1 MNIKDDFSLFP
12 PATQSREQNRTSQDP
27 LNQRVED
34 IAQQHFQ
41 SEQIVD
47 KLEKLLLSAK
57 KADLL
62 NQSEKIDSALES
74 LKISRLDL
82 IKALNNDHN
91 IREGLRNIVA
101 ESFHSPWI
109 ESRQLKDMQLY
120 LVLLSSHA
128 NQPEKE
134 NVTSLAEKKNLASLA
149 EIIKETAN
157 AFLEITADP
166 WSTHLE
172 KIEKIVRELRESALR
187 EKSELLKKPSLLNT
201 HKGIAL
207 NTKDFAHINAES
219 IIKGSELEGNDPVA
233 MISYLRN
240 YLLVNKEKYESIEK
254 CSQLIEMLEDAENF
268 SKAGSFRLPVQG
280 EFFDLSFNEN
290 FEERYVQF
298 HNLFTQRLKGLN
310 SGEKTLIDTG
320 WISST
325 GGHSMKLGIEKN
337 KNGTFCL
344 TIYNMGEGLQYHP
357 SLEEKGERLVQ
368 PFIKITDIKEER
380 LIDKEFTQAFLELL
394 TVSRHPILRAGS
406 TEYNA
411 NDVYGLLTKTLGGTA
426 VPCDGNRENFL
437 PPQYSGTCAWASL
450 SAVLFENLT
459 LKDYYRINC
468 DINLDSICSYYQANK
483 STLSENGQNRIL
495 LEHASIN
502 LAQQALNAFENEAI
516 SIERLHE
523 IYATLNEL
531 KVGLD
536 RANWDSSQKQSN
548 LESITFENLEPRNK
562 NFYSFETL
570 ESELKFDL
578 KKLDEDIKVEENK
591 EFFVNLNEW
600 INNPF
605 DFSTEIDR
613 LFHDISANIDKK
625 EGVRALEIFFKQ
637 LASIKDEN
645 FWNKIPSEDVQ
656 GLFVNFA
663 NLSELLFKAL
673 KMHPEKFRSYG
684 IYSLHI
690 YALMFLLGKKHPEF
704 QIYKNAK
711 LCDLYRNAILGTY
724 NDPLKTDFNLYSP
737 EERSLCLRSL
747 EILKNDEFTAPYHK
761 FCLTERSAEFMSIR
775 APLNNEEYE
784 SYDLKY
790 IADYLKKNPSIKERL
805 IIDYPQFNKEL
816 EISNF
821 QVALLAC
828 DWHGRYLPPHF
839 CAFRRQNII
848 AEALF
853 VNSSIERMG
862 LESDKEEI
870 FKTTPTIQRGN
881 ASLKQD
887 FDVKRNPDS
896 VALRDFKS
904 KNRFNELIRNRD
916 HIYGTRLA
924 YTSEKDIVLSNKS
937 EFEKNLALI
946 DCHGDVDNTVQ
957 HLEQQVTKTLAYFI
971 DHFTLLEEHD
981 IRMFCRYLLFEGD
994 YLEKILQLNPS
1005 FESILSNFVIRGMQ
1019 YFEEKEEIEGVDFFI
1034 ELGINLKE
1042 FFKFNDFPDH
1052 FPNFREKIIKLL
1064 SLREWDSKEK
1074 VLLHRQLI
1082 ASYVTDRP
1090 EKLSKEDVK
1099 QLLISL
1105 LYIKTDLSGQNLE
1118 TQYIREQIDEAYVI
1132 FQKEIK
1138 SMLLSEQGNE
1148 ICNAILAAFSPTSD
1162 SKQKW
1167 NCIDSYPLCTSADEK
1182 ILFDAKNV
1190 ELYIEGSSLCGLP
1203 KNVLEDSNY
1212 KKIFSG
1218 KNYHCKRINANL
1230 YEFIDDRGYETRIVA
1245 KVYSETIFQ
1254 KLEDGRWYKYDG
1266 YSWLSNESP
1275 RSMCI
1280 RDSSLKTISSINYKK
1295 YDSELNAGLTEK
1307 ERAEVME
1314 FLFSDVEPSMIRFRI
1329 ISMIEWSKLINRVS
1343 GHLQL
1348 NEENSKKFASV
1359 TEKLMKADDEKWN
1372 KMSEGE
1378 RRRQDRYLNKIIKEY
1393 LSAAPT
1399 SNLMANLQSIL
1410 KLIEIDNR
1418 IKEIFLI
1425 ENCCKNPFSD
1435 NPLYLVDL
1443 KNVAN
1448 LPISHLLKDAMLWKD
1463 GEGNLR
1469 ELEIPSLDLFFKM
1482 EKKDGSMRAY
1492 SAEYPG
1498 YYLASN
1504 QQYRGLKP
1512 ISGSIVLENDKG
1524 QRKLIVPYGKVVP
1537 ESGSLTDQLR
1547 IEKSNQ
1553 ITKISIA
1560 FDLDAT
1566 SKPKPKNKEEK
1577 LYLANIL
1584 FAQKKYGEAQQ
1595 LLKGSFSNV
1604 MSYKAA
1610 EKLLIE
1616 NIKDIAMKSGD
1627 DSPHATALLLTAFF
1641 ILPLDPHQK
1650 IEEEISENI
1659 LRRYQSYR
1667 KLKSTI
1673 PSIALSEE
1681 EEKKALL
1688 NLRIPYRGLERGLNE
1703 STIKVS
1709 PVVEKTKI
1717 KKDPFRSFQK
1727 TSLHTMGLGW
1737 KGSEKDRIKAENN
1750 QLNHLNSIVTR
1761 MLSPDFIEMC
1771 SLAKN
1776 DPLKLELYLL
1786 GANKEASIPK
1796 EFITLWRAIS
1806 HDFDPENIEDLFKS
1820 EKVSEFKKIAE
1831 KAEKFE
1837 NNWQKELPQ
1846 SSRISATGELPKRRR
1861 TEKEALSIGKR
1872 ASSDLEIAAL
1882 PLLRKYPFLSD
1893 DQLKNFFKPIENQGL
1908 TFSSNELKT
1917 LQSSISERGEKPL
1930 PSESEA
1936 LSGHIETFW
1945 NLPLHKD
1952 KWHLLESDNIGKIK
1966 TLLLVEK
1973 SELGKFSNL
1982 HLQELLDFAN
1992 CLPDLE
1998 KTILF
2003 ELEKSGRMR
2012 EEITL
2017 KDLALFV
2024 AKSRHFSLEGKN
2036 PELKERETELF
2047 NKCLR
2052 YFDLKAQHQQL
2063 HRAINIIDDLEK
2075 VKGKDYLRISE
2086 KLHKELTRKVP
2097 YEAHKYPEL
2106 LIFEV
2111 LQEKGIYEWQV
2122 SDLKRMLAPPEGES
2136 SNIILEKVMGSGKT
2150 KVYLPLLALSN
2161 ADGDHLSMIVVHS
2174 SQYETVAQ
2182 ALHTESGQMF
2192 DQVAHT
2198 LSFSRDSDSSLPALT
2213 KILEEMEKV
2222 RKEKH
2227 FYIITD
2233 KSMHSL
2239 GLAFDELWIL
2249 YLQNDQEDPDIV
2261 ARIEVMQK
2269 ILNLIK
2275 GKGKAIFDEADLLL
2289 NCRDEVVY
2297 SLGDAHSIY
2306 SDHANIVA
2314 DLFKVIDPI
2323 LGKIEVFTLEEYD
2336 QIKPTLISAFLDSM
2350 KDSGLDLD
2358 LLAAYFN
2365 DEERGN
2371 QYLASLPEKERNL
2384 LAIVHYQFK
2393 ELLPIVLNKR
2403 CGVHYGYSD
2412 DPNKILSVPYLASG
2426 IPSPTSEFSFP
2437 YALLDYTMQTLK
2449 YQGVSLNLLKKI
2461 IEDLQV
2467 RSEKELKANPMLP
2480 LQKTQA
2486 YQEFV
2491 KLCGLGLS
2499 LPFLKIRDHEIK
2511 KIAENYQ
2518 KHPELKYDFA
2528 KKYLFPAATIH
2539 PQKITSTPYTLQ
2551 KMFCQVQGFTGT
2563 PWNNKTYSN
2572 ELTTLRD
2579 PLSAG
2584 KTQGIIWKNSEKVY
2598 SLKSEKFEDEIA
2610 EILKKGKH
2618 SALIDVGA
2626 LYNGIENQK
2635 VAEELLKQLPEKFNG
2650 VLFYKNNLPHVMERG
2665 KSEPIPYEKYESTR
2679 SLFIFYDQW
2688 HTTGTDYV
2696 IEEKSLLTVGKNTKM
2711 RDLEQG
2717 YMRDRQ
2723 AEIGKRVDF
2732 LAPTETQKFLR
2743 VELGLKADAEI
2754 KTADLLRGAEIVQ
2767 ERELN
2772 DQILM
2777 ATFGKIKEVVHSH
2790 LRILQLSD
2798 KGKLREKRL
2807 DILKLLSDK
2816 IVDFPWEQFGK
2827 LQVEIDTKDFF
2838 AKVIDLT
2845 IESMDSLINES
2856 LTKEALEKEL
2866 WACVDLTS
2874 LPNKMSEASKFAPEQ
2889 LVEKESLAQV
2899 QQERMALVQKEL
2911 LSDLVKSNNLG
2922 AAHWSWNPEAST
2934 SKRDFY
2940 VVKDVTSVN
2949 RINLPEIEK
2958 TAEGNFP
2965 IYKNQTPIFK
2975 ISDIFK
2981 NSKLVGFYQVYADI
2995 FDIEVSY
3002 NFLPI
3007 LDTIPFSKGQLDV
3020 KNMLLCRDRET
3031 GEVQLRLISNA
3042 DTGYFYEKLERDRKN
3057 EGTLEIDVA
3066 LYNIKLGII
3075 QSNNQEILNKKDDI
3089 IDDQVK
3095 RKIIQAKFYNG
3106 ESLYTEEE
3114 IPLLKEWIQEKGVER
3129 MKTLFLEKI
3138 LIYKNEKRKEF
3149 PESPLER
3156 IFT

>member
-1 MNIKDDFSLFP
+1 MKIKEDFSSIP
-12 PATQSREQNRTSQDP
+12 PTNQSKEQINISQDP
-27 LNQRVED
+27 VNQRLEN

-57 KADLL
+57 KADPL
-62 NQSEKIDSALES
+62 NQSEKIDRALES
-74 LKISRLDL
+74 LKISRSDL
-82 IKALNNDHN
+82 INALNENKNEN
-91 IREGLRNIVA
+91 IRERLSNIIA
-101 ESFHSPWI
+101 ESFHSPWR

-120 LVLLSSHA
+120 LVLLSNHT
-128 NQPEKE
+128 NQRE
-134 NVTSLAEKKNLASLA
+134 NKSLASLA

-157 AFLEITADP
+157 AFIEIVADP

-172 KIEKIVRELRESALR
+172 KIEKLVRESALP
-187 EKSELLKKPSLLNT
+187 EQSELLKQPSLLNT
-201 HKGIAL
+201 HKGIEL
-207 NTKDFAHINAES
+207 NAKDFAHINAEG
-219 IIKGSELEGNDPVA
+219 IIKGSDLEGNHPVA

-240 YLLVNKEKYESIEK
+240 YLLVNKEKYESKEK

-268 SKAGSFRLPVQG
+268 SKAGSFSLPVQG
-280 EFFDLSFNEN
+280 DFFDLSFNEN
-290 FEERYVQF
+290 FKERHQQF
-298 HNLFTQRLKGLN
+298 HDLFYQRLKELN
-310 SGEKTLIDTG
+310 PGEKTLIETG
-320 WISST
+320 WIGST

-337 KNGTFCL
+337 NDGTFCL
-344 TIYNMGEGLQYHP
+344 TIYNTGEGLQYHP
-357 SLEEKGERLVQ
+357 SLEEKGEQLVQ
-368 PFIKITDIKEER
+368 PFIKITAIKEER
-380 LIDKEFTQAFLELL
+380 LLDKEFTQAFLELL
-394 TVSRHPILRAGS
+394 TVSKHPILRIGS

-411 NDVYGLLTKTLGGTA
+411 NDVYGLLTKTLRGTA
-426 VPCDGNRENFL
+426 VPCDGNREKFM

-459 LKDYYRINC
+459 LRDYYRITC

-502 LAQQALNAFENEAI
+502 LAQQSLNAFDNGAI

-523 IYATLNEL
+523 IYATLKEL
-531 KVGLD
+531 KISLD
-536 RANWDSSQKQSN
+536 RANWESSQKQGN
-548 LESITFENLEPRNK
+548 LEPITFDNLEPRNK
-562 NFYSFETL
+562 NFYSFEAL

-578 KKLDEDIKVEENK
+578 KKLDTDIKVEIDK
-591 EFFVNLNEW
+591 EFSVNLNEW
-600 INNPF
+600 INNPLH
-605 DFSTEIDR
+605 FSTEIVR
-613 LFHDISANIDKK
+613 LFHDISANTDKK
-625 EGVRALEIFFKQ
+625 DGVRALEIFFKQ
-637 LASIKDEN
+637 LARIKDEN
-645 FWNKIPSEDVQ
+645 FWNQIPSEDIQ
-656 GLFVNFA
+656 GLIVNFA
-663 NLSELLFKAL
+663 NLSELLFKAM
-673 KMHPEKFRSYG
+673 KIHPEKFRSYG

-690 YALMFLLGKKHPEF
+690 YALMFLLGKNHPEF
-704 QIYKNAK
+704 QIFKNAK

-747 EILKNDEFTAPYHK
+747 EILKNDEFTEPYHK
-761 FCLTERSAEFMSIR
+761 YYLGERSEDFMTIS
-775 APLNNEEYE
+775 APINNEEYE

-805 IIDYPQFNKEL
+805 IVDYPQFNKEL

-828 DWHGRYLPPHF
+828 DWYGQYLPPHF
-839 CAFRRQNII
+839 CAFKRQNII
-848 AEALF
+848 AETLF
-853 VNSSIERMG
+853 MNSSIESMG
-862 LESDKEEI
+862 SESDKDEI
-870 FKTTPTIQRGN
+870 FKTIPTIERSS
-881 ASLKQD
+881 AILKQD
-887 FDVKRNPDS
+887 FDVKTNK
-896 VALRDFKS
+896 VVFRDFKS
-904 KNRFNELIRNRD
+904 ENRFNELIRNRD
-916 HIYGTRLA
+916 HVYYTRLA
-924 YTSEKDIVLSNKS
+924 FTSEKDIMLSNKS
-937 EFEKNLALI
+937 EFEKNLAFI

-971 DHFTLLEEHD
+971 DHFSLLEEHD
-981 IRMFCRYLLFEGD
+981 MRMFCRYLLFEGN

-1005 FESILSNFVIRGMQ
+1005 FESILSNFVIRGIQ

-1042 FFKFNDFPDH
+1042 FLKFNDYPDH
-1052 FPNFREKIIKLL
+1052 FPNFKEKIIKLL

-1082 ASYVTDRP
+1082 ASYVIDRP

-1099 QLLISL
+1099 QLLIPL
-1105 LYIKTDLSGQNLE
+1105 LYIKTDLSGQNLG
-1118 TQYIREQIDEAYVI
+1118 TQYLREQIDEAYVI

-1167 NCIDSYPLCTSADEK
+1167 NCIDRYPFCTSADEK

-1203 KNVLEDSNY
+1203 KNVLEYNDY

-1230 YEFIDDRGYETRIVA
+1230 YEFIDDRGYETRIVT
-1245 KVYSETIFQ
+1245 KIWSETIFQ
-1254 KLEDGRWYKYDG
+1254 KLEDGRWYKKLHLD
-1266 YSWLSNESP
+1266 YSHSQLPQDFVNIPKSNTRWMSSELP

-1280 RDSSLKTISSINYKK
+1280 RDSSLKTIHSINYKK

-1314 FLFSDVEPSMIRFRI
+1314 FLFSDAEPSMIRFQIMLTLKRY
-1329 ISMIEWSKLINRVS
+1329 KLIDRVT
-1343 GHLQL
+1343 GYLQL
-1348 NEENSKKFASV
+1348 NEENLKKFASV
-1359 TEKLMKADDEKWN
+1359 TEKIVNLFEDKWN
-1372 KMSEGE
+1372 EMDEVDRHYEVNE
-1378 RRRQDRYLNKIIKEY
+1378 RNKFLKEY
-1393 LSAAPT
+1393 ESAVPT

-1410 KLIEIDNR
+1410 KLIKINKHA
-1418 IKEIFLI
+1418 KEIFFI

-1435 NPLYLVDL
+1435 NPLYLLNL

-1448 LPISHLLKDAMLWKD
+1448 LPLSHLLEEAMLWKD
-1463 GEGNLR
+1463 REGNLR

-1482 EKKDGSMRAY
+1482 EAKEGSMRAY

-1512 ISGSIVLENDKG
+1512 ILGSIVLENDKG
-1524 QRKLIVPYGKVVP
+1524 KRKLIVPYGKVVP
-1537 ESGSLTDQLR
+1537 EKGSLTDRLR
-1547 IEKSNQ
+1547 IEKNDQ
-1553 ITKISIA
+1553 ITKISLV

-1566 SKPKPKNKEEK
+1566 SKPTPKTREEQ

-1584 FAQKKYGEAQQ
+1584 FAQKKYSEAQK
-1595 LLKGSFSNV
+1595 LLKSSFSNV
-1604 MSYKAA
+1604 MPYKAA

-1616 NIKDIAMKSGD
+1616 NIIDIAMKSGD
-1627 DSPHATALLLTAFF
+1627 NSPHAAALLLTAFF
-1641 ILPLDPHQK
+1641 ILPLDPHRK
-1650 IEEEISENI
+1650 IESEIYENI
-1659 LRRYQSYR
+1659 LTRYQSYQN
-1667 KLKSTI
+1667 LKSTI
-1673 PSIALSEE
+1673 PSLVLSDE
-1681 EEKKALL
+1681 EEKRALL
-1688 NLRIPYRGLERGLNE
+1688 NLRIPYKGLKRSLNE

-1709 PVVEKTKI
+1709 SVVEKNRV
-1717 KKDPFRSFQK
+1717 KKDSFRSLKK
-1727 TSLHTMGLGW
+1727 TSLHTILGW
-1737 KGSEKDRIKAENN
+1737 RGSEKDRIEAENN
-1750 QLNHLNSIVTR
+1750 QLHHLNSIVTR

-1771 SLAKN
+1771 SLAKK

-1786 GANKEASIPK
+1786 GVDKVASIPN
-1796 EFITLWRAIS
+1796 EFITVWRAIS
-1806 HDFDPENIEDLFKS
+1806 HGFDPENIEDLYKNES
-1820 EKVSEFKKIAE
+1820 EYQFKKIVE

-1837 NNWQKELPQ
+1837 TDWQRDHVQ
-1846 SSRISATGELPKRRR
+1846 SFRISATGELPTRHR
-1861 TEKEALSIGKR
+1861 TEKEAFSIGKR
-1872 ASSDLEIAAL
+1872 TPSDLEIAAS
-1882 PLLRKYPFLSD
+1882 PIPDRVPFLSD
-1893 DQLKNFFKPIENQGL
+1893 NQLNEFFKPIENRGL
-1908 TFSSNELKT
+1908 AFSSDELKT
-1917 LQSSISERGEKPL
+1917 LQNIISEGGEKPL

-1945 NLPLHKD
+1945 NPPLHKD
-1952 KWHLLESDNIGKIK
+1952 NWHLLEQDKISKIK
-1966 TLLLVEK
+1966 TLLLVER
-1973 SELGKFSNL
+1973 SELGKLSNL
-1982 HLQELLDFAN
+1982 RLQELLEFAN
-1992 CLPDLE
+1992 SLPELE

-2024 AKSRHFSLEGKN
+2024 ARSRHFSLKGKN
-2036 PELKERETELF
+2036 PKFKEQETELF

-2063 HRAINIIDDLEK
+2063 HRAINIINDLEK
-2075 VKGKDYLRISE
+2075 VEGEEYFRISE
-2086 KLHKELTRKVP
+2086 KLHKELTRQVP

-2122 SDLKRMLAPPEGES
+2122 SDLKRMLAPLEGES

-2150 KVYLPLLALSN
+2150 KVYLPLLALSK
-2161 ADGDHLSMIVVHS
+2161 ADGDHLSMVVVHS

-2182 ALHTESGQMF
+2182 ALHEVSGEMF
-2192 DQVAHT
+2192 DQVVHT
-2198 LSFSRDSDSSLPALT
+2198 LSFSRENDSSLPTLT
-2213 KILEEMEKV
+2213 KILEEMEQV
-2222 RKEKH
+2222 RREKH
-2227 FYIITD
+2227 FYIVTD

-2239 GLAFDELWIL
+2239 GLAFDELWIS
-2249 YLQNDQEDPDIV
+2249 YLQNDQEDPELMS
-2261 ARIEVMQK
+2261 RIEVMQK

-2297 SLGDAHSIY
+2297 SLGDAQPIH

-2323 LGKIEVFTLEEYD
+2323 LGEIKVFNLEEYN
-2336 QIKPTLISAFLDSM
+2336 QIKPTLISAFLDSI
-2350 KDSGLDLD
+2350 KDSGLNLN
-2358 LLAAYFN
+2358 LIAAYFN

-2412 DPNKILSVPYLASG
+2412 NLNKILSVPYLASG
-2426 IPSPTSEFSFP
+2426 IPNPTSEFSFP
-2437 YALLDYTMQTLK
+2437 YALLDYTIQTLK
-2449 YQGVSLNLLKKI
+2449 HQGVSLHLLKKI

-2467 RSEKELKANPMLP
+2467 RSEKELKANPMVP

-2491 KLCGLGLS
+2491 KLCGPGIS
-2499 LPFLKIRDHEIK
+2499 LPFLKIRDHEINE
-2511 KIAENYQ
+2511 IAENYR
-2518 KHPELKYDFA
+2518 KHPELRYDFA
-2528 KKYLFPAATIH
+2528 KKYLFPAVTIH

-2572 ELTTLRD
+2572 DLTTLRD

-2610 EILKKGKH
+2610 EILNKGEH

-2635 VAEELLKQLPEKFNG
+2635 VAEGLLKQIPEKFNG

-2743 VELGLKADAEI
+2743 VELGLKANEEI
-2754 KTADLLRGAEIVQ
+2754 KTANILRGAEIVQ
-2767 ERELN
+2767 ERELE

-2798 KGKLREKRL
+2798 KRKLREKRL
-2807 DILKLLSDK
+2807 EVLKLLSDK
-2816 IVDFPWEQFGK
+2816 IEDFPWEQFGK
-2827 LQVEIDTKDFF
+2827 LQVEIDTKGFF

-2845 IESMDSLINES
+2845 IDSMASLISES
-2856 LTKEALEKEL
+2856 LTKEALEEEL
-2866 WACVDLTS
+2866 WACIDLAS
-2874 LPNKMSEASKFAPEQ
+2874 LPKKLSETSKFAPEQ

-2899 QQERMALVQKEL
+2899 HQERMALVQKEL
-2911 LSDLVKSNNLG
+2911 LSDVERLNKMGV
-2922 AAHWSWNPEAST
+2922 AHWSWNPEASS

-2940 VVKDVTSVN
+2940 VVKDVASVN
-2949 RINLPEIEK
+2949 QIDLPRIEK
-2958 TAEGNFP
+2958 TVEGNFP
-2965 IYKNQTPIFK
+2965 IYKKQPPIFK

-2981 NSKLVGFYQVYADI
+2981 NSKLARLYRDYADI

-3007 LDTIPFSKGQLDV
+3007 LYTIPFSKGQLDV
-3020 KNMLLCRDRET
+3020 NNMLICRDKET

-3042 DTGYFYEKLERDRKN
+3042 DTGYFLK
-3057 EGTLEIDVA
+3057 
-3066 LYNIKLGII
+3066 
-3075 QSNNQEILNKKDDI
+3075 SW
-3089 IDDQVK
+3089 
-3095 RKIIQAKFYNG
+3095 
-3106 ESLYTEEE
+3106 EE
-3114 IPLLKEWIQEKGVER
+3114 IAKPK
-3129 MKTLFLEKI
+3129 
-3138 LIYKNEKRKEF
+3138 KRAK
-3149 PESPLER
+3149 
-3156 IFT
+3156 